1 MKTFIRLYSDKKKEI
16 NKFLEKF
23 YQRKETATSLLIW
36 QKNYENPVEMAE
48 LIRCVY

>member
-1 MKTFIRLYSDKKKEI
+1 MKTFIRLYSDKKNEI
-16 NKFLEKF
+16 NRFLEKF
-23 YQRKETATSLLIW
+23 YQEKETTASLLVW